1 MHFLRREVGDDSPG
15 SSKHAREKLEESHVA
30 FGIDDGTIEVWDAGL
45 RRFVE
50 RIDEKKLQTGVSMV
64 ADPGEENAATDD
76 QKFKKGKHFP
86 KEWIQDMKYS
96 QKGNF
101 LAVGSHDNKI
111 YVYRRKGLREVNT
124 EHNEETKKQTIAEIA
139 GLEEG
144 RYELYCVC
152 AKHSSYITHLDFS
165 EGKAKAFKRS
175 SEASK

>member
-1 MHFLRREVGDDSPG
+1 MAISLEGKARVRAFSPPRSGDDSPG

-50 RIDEKKLQTGVSMV
+50 RIDEKKLQTGVGMV
-64 ADPGEENAATDD
+64 ADPGEENTATGD
-76 QKFKKGKHFP
+76 QKFKKANISQKR
-86 KEWIQDMKYS
+86 IQDMKYS

-111 YVYRRKGLREVNT
+111 YVYRRKGLNEVNT
-124 EHNEETKKQTIAEIA
+124 EHKDETKEQSNIADIA

-144 RYELYCVC
+144 QSDELHCVC
-152 AKHSSYITHLDFS
+152 AATQQLRISLGF
-165 EGKAKAFKRS
+165 
-175 SEASK
+175 